1 MCALVTG
8 VQTCALPISVA
19 AELAALDG
27 AMALQAGHRDT
38 GRDTGSV
45 SFAGA
50 HVDFDLLQ
58 AELSLRWHVGH
69 EEVADGTRDTSAGG
83 VALGLSSV
91 LDEGDHLQAAL
102 SRPVR
107 PHFGLEAPDL
117 QVFYGTPMPVG
128 RFTCTGGVQTGER
141 VSTVLVSGAVHWE
154 AVTR

>member
-1 MCALVTG
+1 
-8 VQTCALPISVA
+8 
-19 AELAALDG
+19 
-27 AMALQAGHRDT
+27 MALQAGHRDT

-102 SRPVR
+102 SPPVR
-107 PHFGLEAPDL
+107 PPFGLEGPDL
-117 QVFYGTPMPVG
+117 PVFYGTPLPVG
-128 RFTCTGGVQTGER
+128 RFTCPGGLQTPQRGTPALFPR
-141 VSTVLVSGAVHWE
+141 A
-154 AVTR
+154 